1 MGMFIKSNALVVLL
15 LAFLATTGC
24 ATAQKPISFNLNPD
38 ANRTIG
44 IVQVEAPVP
53 AAQYT
58 GSIGLLDLAII
69 ATANSGLNAH
79 LKTQK
84 FDGDY
89 KELPKNLKTILE
101 NKGYKVVLIDKSIDI
116 KAASKYK
123 EYKNGVNTNDF
134 SKYKTEHGVADLLL
148 LNMSAVGTTRS
159 YYGPVPLTEPTANV
173 VIRGAIINLD
183 NNKLEWLTTANSSKV
198 IEKPWDES
206 AKKWPNL
213 TNAIYTAV
221 NESTKLIQTE
231 IENPELVNKTAAK

>member
-1 MGMFIKSNALVVLL
+1 MGLFIKSNVLAALLV
-15 LAFLATTGC
+15 AFLATTGC
-24 ATAQKPISFNLNPD
+24 ATVQKPISFNLHPD
-38 ANRTIG
+38 ANRSIG
-44 IVQVEAPVP
+44 IVQVDSPVP

-69 ATANSGLNAH
+69 STANSGLNAH

-89 KELPKNLKTILE
+89 KDLPKSLKTILE
-101 NKGYKVVLIDKSIDI
+101 SKGYKVVLIEKSID
-116 KAASKYK
+116 SKTAGKFK
-123 EYKNGVNTNDF
+123 EYKNGANTNDF
-134 SKYKTEHGVADLLL
+134 SKYKTENGVTDLLV
-148 LNMSAVGTTRS
+148 LNMGMVGTTRS
-159 YYGPVPLTEPTANV
+159 YYGPVPLTEPTAHV

-183 NNKLEWLTTANSSKV
+183 NNKLEWLTTAESSKV

-221 NESTKLIQTE
+221 NESTKLIKTE
-231 IENPELVNKTAAK
+231 IENPQLVSQTVAK